1 MGPRGEKVFEV
12 ASEILQFD
20 EILLNFSL
28 NPRLKISHE
37 IIKHWK
43 IKVKIHDQK
52 DFLPI
57 VYFLQKLVFAN
68 YAPGALLRFFGL
80 IKGGLQVFVLGP

>member
-37 IIKHWK
+37 IIKHWT
-43 IKVKIHDQK
+43 IKVKIHIQK
-52 DFLPI
+52 
-57 VYFLQKLVFAN
+57 YF
-68 YAPGALLRFFGL
+68 
-80 IKGGLQVFVLGP
+80 

>member
-1 MGPRGEKVFEV
+1 MGPWDEMVYEV

-37 IIKHWK
+37 ILKHWK
-43 IKVKIHDQK
+43 IKVKIHIQK
-52 DFLPI
+52 
-57 VYFLQKLVFAN
+57 YF
-68 YAPGALLRFFGL
+68 
-80 IKGGLQVFVLGP
+80 